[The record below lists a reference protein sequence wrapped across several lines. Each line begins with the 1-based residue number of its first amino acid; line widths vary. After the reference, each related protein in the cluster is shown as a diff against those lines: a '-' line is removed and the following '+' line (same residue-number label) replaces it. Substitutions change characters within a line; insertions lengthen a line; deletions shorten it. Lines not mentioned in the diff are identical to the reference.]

1 MTKVVYYAVKFDKIF
16 VHKFLHHPL
25 QGNGGAYLLDPNQFR
40 FKVDQYTQN
49 CDIVQASM
57 KRHIKRYFKDGLNID
72 TNYENHISRRTDIK
86 GSITEVELVMNNHKG
101 LKNISSYA
109 SKLYFQF
116 ENS

>member
-1 MTKVVYYAVKFDKIF
+1 MTKVVYYAVEFDKIF
-16 VHKFLHHPL
+16 VHYFLHHPL

-109 SKLYFQF
+109 SKL
-116 ENS
+116 